1 MTEPRRKVD
10 EKRRLRKREVLS
22 EFWDR
27 FAERDRRDRQD
38 RRVKF

>member
-1 MTEPRRKVD
+1 MSN

-38 RRVKF
+38 QRVKF